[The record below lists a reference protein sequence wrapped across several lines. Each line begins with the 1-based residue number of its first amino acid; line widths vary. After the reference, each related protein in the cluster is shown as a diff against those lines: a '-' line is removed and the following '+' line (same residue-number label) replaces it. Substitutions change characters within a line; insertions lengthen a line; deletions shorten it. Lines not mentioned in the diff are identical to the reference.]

1 MLIFGY
7 EALSELLFVE
17 ILNCETTSFIKK
29 SFPIWQKMGFH
40 VTPNHFYEPVPD
52 TRTLKDELWL
62 KYTDMAGIEINKES
76 QINLL
81 FEFRS
86 GFKNE
91 YEAFPRERTTIPYQY
106 FVNNS
111 AFGPVDGEIYYCMIR
126 YFKPRKIIEVGTGYS
141 TYLAAQAILKN
152 KEEYGIDCELI
163 AIDPYPSKMI
173 ENGFPGLSKVIK
185 SKVEDIEPSIFLE
198 LKGSDILFIDSS
210 HVLKIG
216 NDVHYLYLEV
226 LPRLN
231 KGILIHIHDIF
242 LPANY
247 PREWVLKK
255 YKFWNEEY
263 LLQAFLT
270 FNNVFEVV
278 LLLFYLHLKHPDELR
293 RTFSSYDPQK
303 VRPGSFWMVK
313 KI

>member
-1 MLIFGY
+1 
-7 EALSELLFVE
+7 
-17 ILNCETTSFIKK
+17 
-29 SFPIWQKMGFH
+29 MGVH
-40 VTPNHFYEPVPD
+40 ITPNHFYEPIPD
-52 TRTLKDELWL
+52 TRTLKDGLWSEHSE
-62 KYTDMAGIEINKES
+62 MVGIEINKEAP
-76 QINLL
+76 INLL
-81 FEFRS
+81 SEFRS
-86 GFKNE
+86 RFKNE
-91 YEAFPRERTTIPYQY
+91 YEAFPRERTTIPHQY

-111 AFGPVDGEIYYCMIR
+111 AFGPVDGQIYYCMIR

-163 AIDPYPSKMI
+163 AIDPYPNKTI
-173 ENGFPGLSKVIK
+173 EKGFPGLSKVIK
-185 SKVEDIEPSIFLE
+185 SKVEDIDSSIFLE
-198 LKGSDILFIDSS
+198 LKENDILFIDSS

-216 NDVHYLYLEV
+216 NDVHHLYLEV
-226 LPRLN
+226 LPRCN

-247 PREWVLKK
+247 PRERVLKK
-255 YKFWNEEY
+255 YKFWNEDY

-270 FNNVFEVV
+270 FNNAFEVV
-278 LLLFYLHLKHPDELR
+278 LMLLNLKHIDKLR
-293 RTFSSYDPQK
+293 RTFSAYDPQK